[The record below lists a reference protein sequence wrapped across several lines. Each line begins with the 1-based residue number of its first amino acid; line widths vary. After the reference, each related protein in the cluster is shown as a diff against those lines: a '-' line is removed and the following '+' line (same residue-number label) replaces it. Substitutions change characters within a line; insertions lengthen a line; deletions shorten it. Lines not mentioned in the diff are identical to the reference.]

1 MDDIVREFL
10 RRAEAA
16 DYMSVSPA
24 TIDRWVREGRLTR
37 YRMAGHEKVS
47 RYRRSDLDALLVPE
61 NECAPRRPTRVY

>member
-1 MDDIVREFL
+1 MTESMYL

-37 YRMAGHEKVS
+37 YRLAGHSKVS
-47 RYRRSDLDALLVPE
+47 RYRQSELDALLVPD
-61 NECAPRRPTRVY
+61 RPTAKPTRMY